1 MRRLL
6 ALAAVSCSLAAAA
19 APVRVAGLLD
29 AAEVSRDTAGIPHL
43 RAGNEHDLFFLQG
56 WVHAEDR
63 LFQMDVQRRQ
73 AAGTLAELLG
83 PRALPSD
90 VQLRTIGLQ
99 RAAVRSLPLLSPRA
113 RAALRAYAEG
123 VNASANAHPLPPEYD
138 ALKLTQFSPWT
149 PLDSAAI
156 GKLLTFGLS
165 FDLDDISRT
174 VALMTYQGAGELLG
188 FDGTALFFQDVFRS
202 APFDRASTIP
212 DALMATAPLPRG
224 QRDFDAS
231 RLHPRAAELGK
242 KLLDSIR
249 GDRFLRWMVEPKDRA
264 GSNQWAI
271 AGRFTDTGAPM
282 LASDPHLSLGAPP
295 VFYPVHLRAGDFDVI
310 GNSFPGAPLVIV
322 GHNRHVAWG
331 ATVNP
336 LDVTDV
342 YQETIVPDASLSGLS
357 TTFDGRREPVIAI
370 PETYFVNVG
379 GTRTAVMPGKEP
391 FGKDVPPATLIV
403 PRRNNGPIISLDLPH
418 GLALSVQY
426 TGFSGTRE
434 LDTFLA
440 FDVARDVFDIQR
452 AMPTFDVGSQNFV
465 CADTGGDIGYFTS
478 SEVPIREDLQAG
490 AVKGLPP
497 FFIRDGSGGNEW
509 LPVTHPQP
517 AQAIPFEIL
526 PLDEMPHL
534 VNPPSGFLINANNDP
549 VGITL
554 GNEPLS
560 FARPGG
566 KLPADG
572 KRPIYY
578 LNPGYDF
585 GMRAVRITARV
596 RERLARGPMT
606 FEEMQSI
613 QADVKLLDAQV
624 FVPSIVAA
632 FGNAQ
637 RSGAP
642 PALAGLAASSN
653 LAQAVQRLA
662 AWDFSTPTGIP
673 EGFDA
678 SDVKGQRAPPSAEQV
693 ANSVA
698 ATLYTVW
705 RGQALRSVIDAHLAG
720 MPTPPDQQAMTALRN
735 LLDQFRTRYGV
746 GASGIDFFSIPGV
759 TATAEERRD
768 ILLLQALRSALDRLS
783 GEPFAAAFGLS
794 TNLADYRWGKLHR
807 IVFEHVLGGPFSI
820 PPAFG
825 RFADPLPDLAGIPT
839 DGGVGTVDVAAHDA
853 RAQSVDDFMFGH
865 GPSNRLV
872 VSLAHHAE
880 HAESVWPGGV
890 SGRPDSRFYVNLL
903 PLWLTNDTV
912 PLLFARDAL
921 EHAAGVTT
929 TRFVPADD

>member
-1 MRRLL
+1 MRRRL
-6 ALAAVSCSLAAAA
+6 ALAALCCPLAASA
-19 APVRVAGLLD
+19 APVRLAGLLD
-29 AAEVSRDTAGIPHL
+29 EAEVSRDAAGIPHI
-43 RAGNEHDLFFLQG
+43 RADNEHDLFFLQG

-63 LFQMDVQRRQ
+63 LFQMDMQRRQ

-83 PRALPSD
+83 PGALPSD

-99 RAAVRSLPLLSPRA
+99 RAAVRSLPLLSARA
-113 RAALRAYAEG
+113 RAALEAYAQG
-123 VNASANAHPLPPEYD
+123 VNASAAAHALPPEYG
-138 ALKLTQFSPWT
+138 ALKLTKFTPWSA
-149 PLDSAAI
+149 LDSAAI
-156 GKLLTFGLS
+156 GKLLAFGLS

-174 VALMTYQGAGELLG
+174 VALKTYQQVGQAVG

-212 DALMATAPLPRG
+212 DARMVTPPLPRG
-224 QRDFDAS
+224 RRDFDDAGP
-231 RLHPRAAELGK
+231 HPRAAELGK

-249 GDRFLRWMVEPKDRA
+249 GDRFLRWMVGPKDRA

-271 AGRFTDTGAPM
+271 SGRFTDTGAPL
-282 LASDPHLSLGAPP
+282 LASDPHLALGAPS
-295 VFYPVHLRAGDFDVI
+295 VFYPVHLRAGDFDAI

-331 ATVNP
+331 ATVDP

-342 YQETIVPDASLSGLS
+342 FQETIVPDPASPSGLS
-357 TTFDGRREPVIAI
+357 TLFQGRKEPLI
-370 PETYFVNVG
+370 PIPQSYFVNQG
-379 GTRTAVMPGKEP
+379 GAVMPVP
-391 FGKDVPPATLIV
+391 SSPDVPPVTLIS
-403 PRRNNGPIISLDLPH
+403 PRRNQGPIVKFDPAT
-418 GLALSVQY
+418 GVALSVQY

-452 AMPTFDVGSQNFV
+452 AMPTFDVGSQNFI
-465 CADTGGDIGYFTS
+465 CADTSGNIAYFTS

-490 AVKGLPP
+490 SVVGLPP
-497 FFIRDGSGGNEW
+497 FFIRNGAGGNEW
-509 LPVTHPQP
+509 LPVQHPQP

-526 PLDEMPHL
+526 PLSEMPQL
-534 VNPPSGFLINANNDP
+534 VNPRSGFLINANNDP
-549 VGITL
+549 LGITL
-554 GNEPLS
+554 GNDPLS

-566 KLPADG
+566 TEAADG

-585 GMRAVRITARV
+585 GLRAGRITARV
-596 RERLARGPMT
+596 RERLASRPMT
-606 FEEMQSI
+606 FQEMQSI

-624 FVPSIVAA
+624 FVPSIVSALR
-632 FGNAQ
+632 NAQ
-637 RSGAP
+637 GPGAH
-642 PALAGLAASSN
+642 PALVELAVSPN
-653 LAQAVQRLA
+653 LAQAVGRLA

-678 SDVKGQRAPPSAEQV
+678 SDVNGRPGTPSAEQI

-698 ATLYTVW
+698 ATIYTVW
-705 RGQALRSVIDAHLAG
+705 RGQAIRSVIDAHLFG

-735 LLDQFRTRYGV
+735 LLDQFPARHGV
-746 GASGIDFFSIPGV
+746 GASGIDFFAIPGV
-759 TATAEERRD
+759 SASAEVRRD
-768 ILLLQALRSALDRLS
+768 ILLLQALRTALGRLS
-783 GEPFAAAFGLS
+783 GAPFAAAFGGS

-807 IVFEHVLGGPFSI
+807 IVFEHVLGGPFNI

-825 RFADPLPDLAGIPT
+825 RFPDPLPDLAGIPT
-839 DGGVGTVDVAAHDA
+839 DGGVGTVDVAAHDV
-853 RAQSVDDFMFGH
+853 RAQSTDDFMFGH

-872 VSLAHHAE
+872 VSLSHHAE

-890 SGRPDSRFYVNLL
+890 SARPDSKLFYVNLL

-912 PLLFARDAL
+912 PLFFARDAL
-921 EHAAGVTT
+921 EHAPGVVT
-929 TRFVPADD
+929 TRFVPAK

>member
-1 MRRLL
+1 
-6 ALAAVSCSLAAAA
+6 
-19 APVRVAGLLD
+19 
-29 AAEVSRDTAGIPHL
+29 
-43 RAGNEHDLFFLQG
+43 
-56 WVHAEDR
+56 
-63 LFQMDVQRRQ
+63 
-73 AAGTLAELLG
+73 
-83 PRALPSD
+83 
-90 VQLRTIGLQ
+90 
-99 RAAVRSLPLLSPRA
+99 
-113 RAALRAYAEG
+113 
-123 VNASANAHPLPPEYD
+123 
-138 ALKLTQFSPWT
+138 
-149 PLDSAAI
+149 
-156 GKLLTFGLS
+156 
-165 FDLDDISRT
+165 
-174 VALMTYQGAGELLG
+174 
-188 FDGTALFFQDVFRS
+188 
-202 APFDRASTIP
+202 
-212 DALMATAPLPRG
+212 
-224 QRDFDAS
+224 
-231 RLHPRAAELGK
+231 
-242 KLLDSIR
+242 
-249 GDRFLRWMVEPKDRA
+249 
-264 GSNQWAI
+264 
-271 AGRFTDTGAPM
+271 
-282 LASDPHLSLGAPP
+282 
-295 VFYPVHLRAGDFDVI
+295 
-310 GNSFPGAPLVIV
+310 
-322 GHNRHVAWG
+322 
-331 ATVNP
+331 
-336 LDVTDV
+336 
-342 YQETIVPDASLSGLS
+342 
-357 TTFDGRREPVIAI
+357 
-370 PETYFVNVG
+370 
-379 GTRTAVMPGKEP
+379 
-391 FGKDVPPATLIV
+391 
-403 PRRNNGPIISLDLPH
+403 
-418 GLALSVQY
+418 
-426 TGFSGTRE
+426 
-434 LDTFLA
+434 
-440 FDVARDVFDIQR
+440 
-452 AMPTFDVGSQNFV
+452 
-465 CADTGGDIGYFTS
+465 
-478 SEVPIREDLQAG
+478 
-490 AVKGLPP
+490 
-497 FFIRDGSGGNEW
+497 
-509 LPVTHPQP
+509 
-517 AQAIPFEIL
+517 
-526 PLDEMPHL
+526 MPHL

-560 FARPGG
+560 FARPAG

-585 GMRAVRITARV
+585 GMRAGRITARV

-642 PALAGLAASSN
+642 PALAGLAASPN

-678 SDVKGQRAPPSAEQV
+678 SDVKGQRSPPSAEQV

>member
-6 ALAAVSCSLAAAA
+6 ALAAVCCSLAAAA
-19 APVRVAGLLD
+19 SPVRVAGLLD
-29 AAEVSRDTAGIPHL
+29 AAEVSRDAAGIPHV

-83 PRALPSD
+83 PGALPSD

-99 RAAVRSLPLLSPRA
+99 RAAVRSLPLLSTRA
-113 RAALRAYAEG
+113 RAALEAYAEG
-123 VNASANAHPLPPEYD
+123 VNASAKVRPLPPEYL
-138 ALKLTQFSPWT
+138 ALKLTRFAPWT

-156 GKLLTFGLS
+156 GKLLGFGLS
-165 FDLDDISRT
+165 FDLDDIQRT
-174 VALMTYQGAGELLG
+174 VALATYQQTGKALG
-188 FDGTALFFQDVFRS
+188 FDGTALFFEDVFRS
-202 APFDRASTIP
+202 APFDAASTIP
-212 DALMATAPLPRG
+212 DALMVTPPLPRG
-224 QRDFDAS
+224 RRDVDAS
-231 RLHPRAAELGK
+231 GLHPRAADLGR

-282 LASDPHLSLGAPP
+282 LASDPHLSLGAPSI
-295 VFYPVHLRAGDFDVI
+295 FYPVHLRAGDFDAI
-310 GNSFPGAPLVIV
+310 GNSFPGIPLVIV

-342 YQETIVPDASLSGLS
+342 YQETIVPDAASPSGLS
-357 TTFDGRREPVIAI
+357 TVFQGRREPVIPI
-370 PETYFVNVG
+370 PESYSVNQG
-379 GTRTAVMPGKEP
+379 GVVAAVPPGK
-391 FGKDVPPATLIV
+391 DIPPATLIV
-403 PRRNNGPIISLDLPH
+403 PRRNNGPIVQLDAAH
-418 GLALSVQY
+418 GIALSVQY

-434 LDTFLA
+434 LDTFLS

-465 CADTGGDIGYFTS
+465 CADTRGNIGYFTS
-478 SEVPIREDLQAG
+478 SEVPIREDLESG
-490 AVKGLPP
+490 AVRGLPP

-509 LPVTHPQP
+509 LPVRNPQP
-517 AQAIPFEIL
+517 AQAIPYEIL
-526 PLDEMPHL
+526 PLAEMPQL

-554 GNEPLS
+554 GNDPLS

-585 GMRAVRITARV
+585 GMRAGRITARV
-596 RERLARGPMT
+596 RDRLARAPMT
-606 FEEMQSI
+606 FREMQSI

-624 FVPSIVAA
+624 FVPSIVSA
-632 FGNAQ
+632 FRNAQ

-642 PALAGLAASSN
+642 AALAGLAASPN

-662 AWDFSTPTGIP
+662 GWDFSTPTGIP

-678 SDVKGQRAPPSAEQV
+678 SDVNGARANPSGEQV

-698 ATLYTVW
+698 ATIYTVW
-705 RGQALRSVIDAHLAG
+705 RGQALRSIVDAHTPPL
-720 MPTPPDQQAMTALRN
+720 PEPPPDQQAMTALRN
-735 LLDQFRTRYGV
+735 LLDQFASRHGL

-759 TATAEERRD
+759 TASAEDRRD

-783 GEPFAAAFGLS
+783 GPPFAPAFAGS
-794 TNLADYRWGKLHR
+794 TNLGDYRWGKLHR

-820 PPAFG
+820 PPGFG
-825 RFADPLPDLAGIPT
+825 RFGDPLPDLAGIPT

-853 RAQSVDDFMFGH
+853 RAQSVDEFMFGH

-872 VSLAHHAE
+872 VSLSHHAE
-880 HAESVWPGGV
+880 HAESAWPGGV
-890 SGRPDSRFYVNLL
+890 SALPDSKFYLNLL

-912 PLLFARDAL
+912 PLLFSRDAL
-921 EHAAGVTT
+921 EDEDLST
-929 TRFVPADD
+929 TRFLPAR

>member
-29 AAEVSRDTAGIPHL
+29 AAEVSRDTAGIPHV

-465 CADTGGDIGYFTS
+465 CADTGGNIGYFTS

-526 PLDEMPHL
+526 PLD
-534 VNPPSGFLINANNDP
+534 
-549 VGITL
+549 
-554 GNEPLS
+554 
-560 FARPGG
+560 
-566 KLPADG
+566 
-572 KRPIYY
+572 
-578 LNPGYDF
+578 
-585 GMRAVRITARV
+585 
-596 RERLARGPMT
+596 
-606 FEEMQSI
+606 
-613 QADVKLLDAQV
+613 
-624 FVPSIVAA
+624 
-632 FGNAQ
+632 
-637 RSGAP
+637 
-642 PALAGLAASSN
+642 
-653 LAQAVQRLA
+653 
-662 AWDFSTPTGIP
+662 
-673 EGFDA
+673 
-678 SDVKGQRAPPSAEQV
+678 
-693 ANSVA
+693 
-698 ATLYTVW
+698 
-705 RGQALRSVIDAHLAG
+705 
-720 MPTPPDQQAMTALRN
+720 
-735 LLDQFRTRYGV
+735 
-746 GASGIDFFSIPGV
+746 
-759 TATAEERRD
+759 
-768 ILLLQALRSALDRLS
+768 
-783 GEPFAAAFGLS
+783 
-794 TNLADYRWGKLHR
+794 
-807 IVFEHVLGGPFSI
+807 
-820 PPAFG
+820 
-825 RFADPLPDLAGIPT
+825 
-839 DGGVGTVDVAAHDA
+839 
-853 RAQSVDDFMFGH
+853 
-865 GPSNRLV
+865 
-872 VSLAHHAE
+872 
-880 HAESVWPGGV
+880 
-890 SGRPDSRFYVNLL
+890 
-903 PLWLTNDTV
+903 
-912 PLLFARDAL
+912 
-921 EHAAGVTT
+921 
-929 TRFVPADD
+929 